1 MIKKRKSEV
10 GMPNAEVRTPDEQKA
25 ANLPADRQDR
35 KRKAF
40 VRSEEETHSA
50 FDILHSEIKNHSAL
64 DIPHSA
70 LQELQTEQMEVH
82 HHPEVE
88 KKGFKE
94 YILEGLMIFLAVTM
108 GFFAETIRE
117 GISDRAKGMEY
128 IKSFVQ
134 DLRRDTAT
142 FSGVIVFDTKKLV
155 ALNNIFACYYSI
167 EKNSGSTGCLVPI
180 MKSSTSNRVGN
191 FTDGTQQQ
199 LKNAGGF
206 RLLNKNDK
214 DSIVAYDH
222 AARAFQNFESTIFQ
236 QRQDIVRDISVK
248 LVDFKAEPMLFPDSI
263 AGNVQSP
270 LLFSNDKALINEYFN
285 DLLLYRRVIMTQS
298 AQLDRL
304 SKRAVGLIRYFDNK
318 YELGNE

>member
-1 MIKKRKSEV
+1 MGKEPRIKNQEPGEVKAERRKVKGLPPEIK
-10 GMPNAEVRTPDEQKA
+10 PPPA
-25 ANLPADRQDR
+25 ANPHAPTELPTANS
-35 KRKAF
+35 K
-40 VRSEEETHSA
+40 
-50 FDILHSEIKNHSAL
+50 
-64 DIPHSA
+64 
-70 LQELQTEQMEVH
+70 LQTENMEVH
-82 HHPEVE
+82 HHPDLHHE
-88 KKGFKE
+88 KKPWKE
-94 YILEGLMIFLAVTM
+94 YLLEGLMIFFAVMM
-108 GFFAETIRE
+108 GFIAENIRE
-117 GISDRAKGMEY
+117 SISDAAKGREY

-142 FSGVIVFDTKKLV
+142 FSGVIAFDTKKMA

-167 EKNSGSTGCLVPI
+167 EKKNESTGCLVPI

-191 FTDGTQQQ
+191 FTDGTLQQ

-222 AARAFQNFESTIFQ
+222 AARAFQNFESTLFQ
-236 QRQDIVRDISVK
+236 QRQDIVRDIYVK

-298 AQLDRL
+298 VQLDRL
-304 SKRAVGLIRYFDNK
+304 SKRAVGLIVYFDNK
-318 YELGNE
+318 YGLGNE